1 MGARAYCGNRGDQ
14 DMTRLR
20 ITASAFVVLFAVPCM
35 AHHSFGIFD
44 QTKSV
49 TLQGTVREL
58 QWTNPHCFIQLLVPS
73 RNTTSEWS
81 IEMHSP
87 SVMYRVGWRP
97 GSFRPGDKVTV
108 VINPLRDGS
117 NGGSLISATD
127 ASGRLLTAARPQ
139 P

>member
-1 MGARAYCGNRGDQ
+1 
-14 DMTRLR
+14 MTRR
-20 ITASAFVVLFAVPCM
+20 GPVAGAVAVLFSAPCM

-44 QTKSV
+44 QTKSI

-58 QWTNPHCFIQLLVPS
+58 QWTNPHCFIQMLVPS
-73 RNTTSEWS
+73 EKVTSEWS

-97 GSFRPGDKVTV
+97 GSFKPGDKVTV
-108 VINPLRDGS
+108 VINPLRDGT
-117 NGGSLISATD
+117 NGGSLVSATD
-127 ASGRLLTAARPQ
+127 ASGRLLTTTRQQ